1 MAQALE
7 DLLDRT
13 RDALVAGDL
22 AALAAL
28 APRVEA
34 LTDSLAKLDARDA
47 QRLHRKASR
56 NALLLQAAARGVRAA
71 QGRFGEIVAGP
82 TLTTYDSRGRKEAI
96 APLSALAPKRF

>member
-1 MAQALE
+1 MALALE
-7 DLLDRT
+7 DILDQT

-22 AALAAL
+22 AALASL
-28 APRVEA
+28 APRVAA
-34 LTDSLAKLDARDA
+34 LADSLADLDPRAA

-56 NALLLQAAARGVRAA
+56 NAQLLQAAARGLRAA

-96 APLSALAPKRF
+96 APLSALAPRRF